1 MRDLGYTDFVA
12 RQVELMTQMIELLDV
27 DRAVAAAVDGG
38 LAWHEARTKC
48 IFCSNA
54 RRCSAWLGGAD
65 LVGNPSEFC
74 PNIAFFCD
82 CRPRG
87 PLLTN
92 SCAATTSAK
101 SVVESSVCH
110 ALGGRAASLHSLS
123 SNAGPTHASYRARFA
138 VAG

>member
-54 RRCSAWLGGAD
+54 RRCSAWLEGAD

-74 PNIAFFCD
+74 PNIAFFRACG
-82 CRPRG
+82 PRG
-87 PLLTN
+87 PL
-92 SCAATTSAK
+92 
-101 SVVESSVCH
+101 
-110 ALGGRAASLHSLS
+110 
-123 SNAGPTHASYRARFA
+123 
-138 VAG
+138 